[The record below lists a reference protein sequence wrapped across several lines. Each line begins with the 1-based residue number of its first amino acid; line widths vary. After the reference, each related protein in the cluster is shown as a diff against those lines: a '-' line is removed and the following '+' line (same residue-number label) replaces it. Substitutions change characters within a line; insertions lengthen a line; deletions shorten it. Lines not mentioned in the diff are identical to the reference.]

1 MFKVKCTFV
10 LCLVS
15 TNCLVIFVLL
25 SKRMKYYSFLVFC
38 FSPSLLYPNSF
49 VSYRLKSETN
59 IISLYTIWWWY
70 KVIKNGLKN
79 KNKKRLCWLKVCGEI
94 IIEGCWPWQHKR
106 RGGGDSSSFC
116 FIFGGGGGGC
126 WLPQHWLTL
135 VHLKS
140 SMLNRNCLSFFLL
153 FLEKKSFPPLFFHHH
168 NNRWNR
174 CSPCTPYIPFYKTL
188 WSYNSV
194 SNHCRKLHFGN

>member
-1 MFKVKCTFV
+1 MYF
-10 LCLVS
+10 CLVS
-15 TNCLVIFVLL
+15 CLHQLPCHFCFTIQTYEILL
-25 SKRMKYYSFLVFC
+25 LFSFLLFL
-38 FSPSLLYPNSF
+38 SLLYPNSF

-79 KNKKRLCWLKVCGEI
+79 KNKKKVML
-94 IIEGCWPWQHKR
+94 IEGLWWNHHWGVLTMTTQEKR
-106 RGGGDSSSFC
+106 GDSSSFC
-116 FIFGGGGGGC
+116 FIFGGRGGGGG